1 MFEQGSES
9 SATNSA
15 SSSTSANPTS
25 KSTDE
30 ADTANSDGGTSQG
43 VKIGVGVG
51 VGVGVGGALI
61 VLALAFRFLKRRKQ
75 QQAQGLP
82 QADGNAMS
90 PGVAGY
96 FNTIPPA
103 EQKYQPVEAPA
114 HNEPA
119 ELASDAQFERQ
130 ELDASRK

>member
-9 SATNSA
+9 SVTNST
-15 SSSTSANPTS
+15 SSSTSASPTS
-25 KSTDE
+25 KSTDQV
-30 ADTANSDGGTSQG
+30 DTANGDGGTSQG

-51 VGVGVGGALI
+51 VGVGGALI
-61 VLALAFRFLKRRKQ
+61 VLTLGFCFLKRRKQ

-82 QADGNAMS
+82 QADGDAMS

-96 FNTIPPA
+96 FNPIPPA